1 MLERLLRYPLPNQ
14 IKALCEK
21 IDLLGVDDAS
31 SLFVVKLHDL
41 SNGFNLY
48 ERFVVR
54 RTLKK
59 AQRVRVL
66 NKVMEL
72 VIGSKNDYDRF

>member
-31 SLFVVKLHDL
+31 SLFVVKLLDL